1 MSRDT
6 EENILLKAGEREYK
20 HLKDIFK
27 EIYVNKTD
35 EEAIKENKERVIK
48 AITEYPEEATAYCRA
63 TRMIR
68 NNYSERAILSTIDN
82 ILSNGNTTD

>member
-6 EENILLKAGEREYK
+6 EEDVLLKAGERNYK
-20 HLKDIFK
+20 HLKDVFK

-35 EEAIKENKERVIK
+35 EDEIKENKEWIRK

-63 TRMIR
+63 LKMLR